1 MATSNRKTSDELSPP
16 LGWRY
21 IRTDEALP
29 GVPARDLTADEV
41 AALDPDLWA
50 NALAHG
56 LYEEIR

>member
-1 MATSNRKTSDELSPP
+1 MATRNRETSDELAPP

-21 IRTDEALP
+21 IKPNEALP

-41 AALDPDLWA
+41 AALDPELWA
-50 NALAHG
+50 EALAHG